1 MTDDV
6 GASPARPPRL
16 LVISTQGLK
25 RFVPALGAM
34 GAIRAHHRDAHIVL
48 LTHRTTSAFAG
59 TAPYFDEIWVD
70 PTDGVLRG
78 IGDLRRAWAL
88 RAQLTADSFD
98 CVYDLDG
105 TAHTARLFWL
115 MHGRRALPLN
125 REAIAWSGVIPGTA
139 LSYDDPRQRAMHLVD
154 RWAAQLKIAGI
165 GAVLRPD
172 MSWVARHV
180 QSFTVPFRM
189 TAPFVMIA
197 AAPGP
202 GQPWSP
208 ERTGELARVLAGEG
222 QIPVL
227 MGPDVPPDV
236 WPAVAEACPSAV
248 DLTGRATV
256 NEMVFLAWAA
266 TAAVGP
272 DNGVMHLTA
281 AAGCPTVVLY
291 DNASDPALVG
301 QRGNKVTLLRRPRL
315 ADIPVGEVAAAI
327 RRMPAHR

>member
-1 MTDDV
+1 MTTEHE
-6 GASPARPPRL
+6 ASTARKPRL
-16 LVISTQGLK
+16 LIIATQGLK

-34 GAIRAHHRDAHIVL
+34 GAIRAQHSDAHIVL
-48 LTHRTTSAFAG
+48 LTARATSAFAG
-59 TAPYFDEIWVD
+59 TAPYFDEIWSD
-70 PTDGVLRG
+70 DTDGLWGG
-78 IGDLRRAWAL
+78 IGHARRLWAL
-88 RAQLTADSFD
+88 RARLIAEPFD
-98 CVYDLDG
+98 RVYDLDS
-105 TAHTARLFWL
+105 TAHTMRLFWL
-115 MHGRRALPLN
+115 MYGRQALPLN
-125 REAIAWSGVIPGTA
+125 RKDIPWSGAVPGTA
-139 LSYDDPRQRAMHLVD
+139 LAYEDPRRAAMHLVD

-165 GAVLRPD
+165 AAVLRPD

-189 TAPFVMIA
+189 TEPFVMIA
-197 AAPGP
+197 PAPGP
-202 GQPWSP
+202 GMAWPP
-208 ERTGELARVLAGEG
+208 DRYGELARTLAADS

-236 WPAVAEACPSAV
+236 VAAVMEQCPGAV

-281 AAGCPTVVLY
+281 TAGCPTVVLY

-301 QRGNKVTLLRRPRL
+301 QRGSKVTILRRPHL
-315 ADIPVGEVAAAI
+315 ADIPVGEVAAAL
-327 RRMPAHR
+327 RRIA